1 MNQINLEIA
10 LLVVG
15 VLLVILLV
23 ALLLMQIMRAS
34 VFRIAQNI
42 LRVATAPKDELENP
56 VKPLAVPQHDRST
69 FIAEAGDFDAA
80 VEAERRREGIAIEPD
95 VTLPGVPQ
103 GDPPS
108 HPPTIH
114 APQSAPVPLDPIPP
128 EQGHPLHPR

>member
-23 ALLLMQIMRAS
+23 ALLLMQVMRAS

-56 VKPLAVPQHDRST
+56 VKPLTVPQHDRST
-69 FIAEAGDFDAA
+69 FIAEAGDFEAA

-95 VTLPGVPQ
+95 ITLPGVPQ

-108 HPPTIH
+108 DPPTIH
-114 APQSAPVPLDPIPP
+114 ASQSSPVPLDPIPP

>member
-1 MNQINLEIA
+1 MNQITLEIA
-10 LLVVG
+10 LLVIG
-15 VLLVILLV
+15 VLLVILLA

-42 LRVATAPKDELENP
+42 LRVATAPKDDLENP

-69 FIAEAGDFDAA
+69 FIAEAGDFEAA

-95 VTLPGVPQ
+95 ITLPGVPS

-108 HPPTIH
+108 HPPAINTT
-114 APQSAPVPLDPIPP
+114 QSAPVPLDPIPP

>member
-1 MNQINLEIA
+1 MDQTTLELA

-15 VLLVILLV
+15 VLIVILLM
-23 ALLLMQIMRAS
+23 ALLLMQVLRAS

-56 VKPLAVPQHDRST
+56 VKPLALPEHDRED

-80 VEAERRREGIAIEPD
+80 VAARRQQEGIITTPD
-95 VTLPGVPQ
+95 NTPPGVPHGQ
-103 GDPPS
+103 
-108 HPPTIH
+108 HPGQLPEVPTS
-114 APQSAPVPLDPIPP
+114 QSAPAPLDPIPP